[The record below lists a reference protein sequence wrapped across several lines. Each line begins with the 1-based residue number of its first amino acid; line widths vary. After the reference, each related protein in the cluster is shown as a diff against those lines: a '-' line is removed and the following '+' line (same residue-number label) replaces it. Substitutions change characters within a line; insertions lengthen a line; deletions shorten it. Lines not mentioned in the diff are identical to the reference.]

1 MVTCNIGELQEFQ
14 DEIKSVLQ
22 KVKDAL
28 DTEKKSVYLEELQ
41 RLKNKFEVTDFN
53 EPLST
58 VYSIRTIRKLFSN
71 DDNLR
76 NILFL
81 GNGQVNTYSQ
91 ELST

>member
-1 MVTCNIGELQEFQ
+1 MVTCNVGKMPEFQ

-41 RLKNKFEVTDFN
+41 RLKNKFKVTDFN

-58 VYSIRTIRKLFSN
+58 VYSIRTIRKLIDN
-71 DDNLR
+71 NLR
-76 NILFL
+76 NILFFE
-81 GNGQVNTYSQ
+81 NGQVNTYSQ

>member
-1 MVTCNIGELQEFQ
+1 MVTCNVGKMPEFQ

-41 RLKNKFEVTDFN
+41 RLKNKFKITDFN

-71 DDNLR
+71 DNSLK
-76 NILFL
+76 NILFFE
-81 GNGQVNTYSQ
+81 NGQVNTYSQ